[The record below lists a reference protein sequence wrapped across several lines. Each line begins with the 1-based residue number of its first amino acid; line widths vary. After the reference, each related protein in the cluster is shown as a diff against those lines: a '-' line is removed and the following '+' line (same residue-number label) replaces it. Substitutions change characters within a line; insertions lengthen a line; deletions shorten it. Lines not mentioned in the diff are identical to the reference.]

1 MMNFTQIVIEG
12 GNDILTSFQLS
23 DNRVTFTRFNN
34 TEDVLVNGYLLSW
47 KYFYNINIHI
57 RHEFS
62 FVPSILS
69 DAKRIKHGVAKQFNV
84 TLGKRNFYNNSN
96 NWKVAFLEGNSDA
109 VDMAVLS
116 LCDHTIV
123 STGTFGWWAAWL
135 AGGTTIIS

>member
-1 MMNFTQIVIEG
+1 MTIACLMLIVGSVCINASHDKKTADAMDELQARVG
-12 GNDILTSFQLS
+12 ARPFFNRAERYSQFQL
-23 DNRVTFTRFNN
+23 
-34 TEDVLVNGYLLSW
+34 
-47 KYFYNINIHI
+47 
-57 RHEFS
+57 
-62 FVPSILS
+62 
-69 DAKRIKHGVAKQFNV
+69 A
-84 TLGKRNFYNNSN
+84 SN